1 MADDPGRTLVLFR
14 HAKSAWPDVADHDRP
29 LARRGIRAAPVMG
42 RWLREAG
49 LLPGQVLCS
58 TARRARETWQFAQA
72 GLAATPPV
80 TFDDRIYQAAAADL
94 LGLIREVPS
103 ATGTLLLIGHN
114 PAIEDLALL
123 LAAGPGAAAG
133 PGPQP
138 GGSQPGGSQPGGSRP
153 GGSRPGGSRPGGSQ
167 PGELDRMRSK
177 FPTAAIAVLESAGTW
192 PGLAPGRARLT
203 AFVTP
208 RDQGAGQAEG

>member
-1 MADDPGRTLVLFR
+1 MAEDTGRTLVLFR
-14 HAKSAWPDVADHDRP
+14 HAKSAWPDVPDHDRP

-80 TFDDRIYQAAAADL
+80 TFDARIYEGAAMDL
-94 LGLIREVPS
+94 LTVVREVSPV
-103 ATGTLLLIGHN
+103 TGTLLLIGHN

-123 LAAGPGAAAG
+123 LATA
-133 PGPQP
+133 P
-138 GGSQPGGSQPGGSRP
+138 GGERVPAPADAAPGD
-153 GGSRPGGSRPGGSQ
+153 
-167 PGELDRMRSK
+167 LDRMRAK
-177 FPTAAIAVLESAGTW
+177 FPTAAIAVLEFHGTW

-203 AFVTP
+203 AFVMP
-208 RDQGAGQAEG
+208 RDLGPGQEEGS

>member
-1 MADDPGRTLVLFR
+1 MADDSGRTLVLFR

-29 LARRGIRAAPVMG
+29 LARRGIRAAPAMG

-80 TFDDRIYQAAAADL
+80 TFDARIYEAAAADL
-94 LGLIREVPS
+94 LAVIREVPP

-114 PAIEDLALL
+114 PAIEDLARLL
-123 LAAGPGAAAG
+123 VTANGGAAGPGGAT
-133 PGPQP
+133 PGDL
-138 GGSQPGGSQPGGSRP
+138 
-153 GGSRPGGSRPGGSQ
+153 
-167 PGELDRMRSK
+167 ERMRAK
-177 FPTAAIAVLESAGTW
+177 FPTAAIAVLEFHGTW
-192 PGLAPGRARLT
+192 PGLAPGEARLT

-208 RDQGAGQAEG
+208 RDLGPGQAEGS

>member
-1 MADDPGRTLVLFR
+1 MAEDPGRTLVLFR
-14 HAKSAWPDVADHDRP
+14 HAKSAWPDVPDHDRP

-49 LLPGQVLCS
+49 LVPGQVLCS
-58 TARRARETWQFAQA
+58 TARRARETWQYAQA

-80 TFDDRIYQAAAADL
+80 TFDARIYEAAAPDL
-94 LGLIREVPS
+94 LALIREVPP

-123 LAAGPGAAAG
+123 LATAPGATPGPGSVGTA
-133 PGPQP
+133 PGDL
-138 GGSQPGGSQPGGSRP
+138 
-153 GGSRPGGSRPGGSQ
+153 
-167 PGELDRMRSK
+167 ERMRAK
-177 FPTAAIAVLESAGTW
+177 FPTAAIAVLEFPGAWT
-192 PGLAPGRARLT
+192 GLAPGRARLA

-208 RDQGAGQAEG
+208 RDLGPGEEGS

>member
-1 MADDPGRTLVLFR
+1 MPEDPGRTLVLFR
-14 HAKSAWPDVADHDRP
+14 HAKSAWPDVPDHDRP

-72 GLAATPPV
+72 GLAAAPPV
-80 TFDDRIYQAAAADL
+80 TFDGRIYEAAATDL
-94 LGLIREVPS
+94 LAVIREVPP

-123 LAAGPGAAAG
+123 LAAPSDAAALPEAGGAG
-133 PGPQP
+133 PGDV
-138 GGSQPGGSQPGGSRP
+138 
-153 GGSRPGGSRPGGSQ
+153 
-167 PGELDRMRSK
+167 DRMRSK
-177 FPTAAIAVLESAGTW
+177 FPTAAIAVLESAGSW
-192 PGLAPGRARLT
+192 HDLAPSQARLT

-208 RDQGAGQAEG
+208 RDMGAARAEGS

>member
-1 MADDPGRTLVLFR
+1 MADDSGRTLVLFR

-29 LARRGIRAAPVMG
+29 LARRGIRAAPAMG

-80 TFDDRIYQAAAADL
+80 TFDARIYEAAAPDL
-94 LGLIREVPS
+94 LAVIREVPP

-123 LAAGPGAAAG
+123 LATAPGAAAG
-133 PGPQP
+133 PVAAGAAP
-138 GGSQPGGSQPGGSRP
+138 GDM
-153 GGSRPGGSRPGGSQ
+153 
-167 PGELDRMRSK
+167 ERMRSK
-177 FPTAAIAVLESAGTW
+177 FPTAAIAVLKFHGGW
-192 PGLAPGRARLT
+192 PGLAPGQARLT

-208 RDQGAGQAEG
+208 RDLGSGSSEG

>member
-1 MADDPGRTLVLFR
+1 MAEDPGRMLVLFR
-14 HAKSAWPDVADHDRP
+14 HAKSAWPDVADRDRP

-49 LLPGQVLCS
+49 FLPGQVLCS

-72 GLAATPPV
+72 GLAASPPV
-80 TFDDRIYQAAAADL
+80 TFDARIYEAAATDL
-94 LGLIREVPS
+94 LDVIREVPP

-123 LAAGPGAAAG
+123 LATPRGPAAGTGPAAAA
-133 PGPQP
+133 PGDL
-138 GGSQPGGSQPGGSRP
+138 
-153 GGSRPGGSRPGGSQ
+153 
-167 PGELDRMRSK
+167 ERMRSK
-177 FPTAAIAVLESAGTW
+177 FPTAAIAVLEFPGAW

-208 RDQGAGQAEG
+208 RDLDPGQAEGS

>member
-1 MADDPGRTLVLFR
+1 MAEDPGRTLVLFR
-14 HAKSAWPDVADHDRP
+14 HAKSAWPDVPDHDRP

-49 LLPGQVLCS
+49 LVPGQVLCS

-72 GLAATPPV
+72 GLAASPPV
-80 TFDDRIYQAAAADL
+80 TFDVRIYAAAPAAL
-94 LGLIREVPS
+94 LALIREAPP

-114 PAIEDLALL
+114 PAIEDLARLL
-123 LAAGPGAAAG
+123 AAAPGAAGPGTAG
-133 PGPQP
+133 PRTGD
-138 GGSQPGGSQPGGSRP
+138 SHHSD
-153 GGSRPGGSRPGGSQ
+153 
-167 PGELDRMRSK
+167 LDRMRSK
-177 FPTAAIAVLESAGTW
+177 FPTAAIAVLEFPGTW

-208 RDQGAGQAEG
+208 RDLGAERAPGS

>member
-1 MADDPGRTLVLFR
+1 MAEDPGRTLLLFR

-58 TARRARETWQFAQA
+58 TARRARETWQYAQP

-80 TFDDRIYQAAAADL
+80 TFDARIYGGAAADL
-94 LGLIREVPS
+94 LALIREVPP
-103 ATGTLLLIGHN
+103 ATGTLLLVGHN

-123 LAAGPGAAAG
+123 LAAAPGAAAG
-133 PGPQP
+133 PGP
-138 GGSQPGGSQPGGSRP
+138 GGSRP
-153 GGSRPGGSRPGGSQ
+153 GDL
-167 PGELDRMRSK
+167 ERMRSK

-208 RDQGAGQAEG
+208 GDVGAGKAAGS

>member
-1 MADDPGRTLVLFR
+1 MAEDHGRTLLLFR

-58 TARRARETWQFAQA
+58 TARRARETWQYAQP

-80 TFDDRIYQAAAADL
+80 TFDARIYEGAAADL
-94 LGLIREVPS
+94 LALIREVPP
-103 ATGTLLLIGHN
+103 ATGTLLLVGHN

-123 LAAGPGAAAG
+123 LAAAPGAAAG
-133 PGPQP
+133 PGP
-138 GGSQPGGSQPGGSRP
+138 GGSRP
-153 GGSRPGGSRPGGSQ
+153 GDL
-167 PGELDRMRSK
+167 ERMRSK
-177 FPTAAIAVLESAGTW
+177 FPTAAIAVLQFSGTW

-208 RDQGAGQAEG
+208 GDVGAGKAAGS

>member
-1 MADDPGRTLVLFR
+1 MAEDPGRTLVLFR

-29 LARRGIRAAPVMG
+29 LARRGIRTAPLMG

-49 LLPGQVLCS
+49 FLPGQVLCS

-80 TFDDRIYQAAAADL
+80 TFDVRIYEAAATDL
-94 LGLIREVPS
+94 LTVIREVPL

-123 LAAGPGAAAG
+123 LARARDGEAG
-133 PGPQP
+133 PGPAGAAP
-138 GGSQPGGSQPGGSRP
+138 GDL
-153 GGSRPGGSRPGGSQ
+153 
-167 PGELDRMRSK
+167 ERMRSK
-177 FPTAAIAVLESAGTW
+177 FPTAAIAVLEFPGTW
-192 PGLAPGRARLT
+192 PGLAPGGARLS
-203 AFVTP
+203 A
-208 RDQGAGQAEG
+208 

>member
-1 MADDPGRTLVLFR
+1 MAADRGRTLVLFR

-29 LARRGIRAAPVMG
+29 LAPRGIRAAPVMG
-42 RWLREAG
+42 RWLRDAG
-49 LLPGQVLCS
+49 LVPDQVLCS

-80 TFDDRIYQAAAADL
+80 TFDARIYGAAATDL
-94 LGLIREVPS
+94 LALIREVPP

-123 LAAGPGAAAG
+123 LAAAPGAAGPGAAAG
-133 PGPQP
+133 PGP
-138 GGSQPGGSQPGGSRP
+138 GGSRP
-153 GGSRPGGSRPGGSQ
+153 GDL
-167 PGELDRMRSK
+167 ERMRSK
-177 FPTAAIAVLESAGTW
+177 FPTGAIAVLESAATW
-192 PGLAPGRARLT
+192 PGLAPGQARLT

-208 RDQGAGQAEG
+208 RDLGAAAMKGS

>member
-1 MADDPGRTLVLFR
+1 MAEDPGRTLVLFR

-29 LARRGIRAAPVMG
+29 LAPRGIRAAPVMG

-80 TFDDRIYQAAAADL
+80 TFDARIYEAAASDL
-94 LGLIREVPS
+94 LAVIREVPP

-123 LAAGPGAAAG
+123 LANAPGAAAG
-133 PGPQP
+133 PGPAGATP
-138 GGSQPGGSQPGGSRP
+138 GDL
-153 GGSRPGGSRPGGSQ
+153 
-167 PGELDRMRSK
+167 ERMRSK
-177 FPTAAIAVLESAGTW
+177 FPTAAIAVLDFHGTW

-208 RDQGAGQAEG
+208 RDLGSGNSAG

>member
-1 MADDPGRTLVLFR
+1 MAEDPGRTLVLFR

-29 LARRGIRAAPVMG
+29 LARRGIRAAPTMG

-58 TARRARETWQFAQA
+58 TARRARETWQAAQT

-80 TFDDRIYQAAAADL
+80 SFEDRVYGEDSRGL
-94 LGLIREVPS
+94 LALIREVPP
-103 ATGTLLLIGHN
+103 AAGTLLLIGHN

-123 LAAGPGAAAG
+123 LATAPGAAAG
-133 PGPQP
+133 
-138 GGSQPGGSQPGGSRP
+138 SAPGGSRP
-153 GGSRPGGSRPGGSQ
+153 GDL
-167 PGELDRMRSK
+167 ERMRSK
-177 FPTAAIAVLESAGTW
+177 FPTAAIAVLEFAGTW
-192 PGLAPGRARLT
+192 PGLAPGQARLT

-208 RDQGAGQAEG
+208 RDLGLGQA